1 MGAAGQAT
9 GYEIDQSIRFN
20 DDDSAYL
27 TKTFSSAGDR
37 QKWTWSA
44 WLKLSGSTARQI
56 IFGATGTPSYI
67 SINENAT
74 GSAFFNLY
82 NAGWYWETAAKY
94 RDPSGWYHLVWAFD
108 TTDATA
114 DNRMRFYINGSEV
127 TDYSTKHA
135 TGSLNASGDI
145 NNNVEHRIGRH
156 PTSTNYYDGYL
167 AEINFIDGTALGPT
181 SFGKTNNDGV
191 WIPKEYSGAYGSN
204 GFFIDGRD
212 SSDLGDDESGNGQR
226 LLPAVV

>member
-67 SINENAT
+67 SINENAA
-74 GSAFFNLY
+74 GSAFFNLV
-82 NAGWYWETAAKY
+82 
-94 RDPSGWYHLVWAFD
+94 L
-108 TTDATA
+108 
-114 DNRMRFYINGSEV
+114 GS
-127 TDYSTKHA
+127 
-135 TGSLNASGDI
+135 
-145 NNNVEHRIGRH
+145 
-156 PTSTNYYDGYL
+156 
-167 AEINFIDGTALGPT
+167 
-181 SFGKTNNDGV
+181 
-191 WIPKEYSGAYGSN
+191 
-204 GFFIDGRD
+204 
-212 SSDLGDDESGNGQR
+212 
-226 LLPAVV
+226 